1 MTLRIMKQ
9 DFVEIAV
16 PYSER
21 AAAVGME
28 IPTWKSTR
36 RWQMTFAALSVNLI
50 NGFFNSSFVG

>member
-1 MTLRIMKQ
+1 MKQ